1 MGTAQLRPWPSP
13 HSKAVV
19 TFYSNYSFFLKQQMD
34 QPGTKLERTVGS
46 ELDPH
51 GTKNK
56 PLFLHTAELVCG
68 LGTKPLP
75 FLTSSTGSSLGRVER
90 GPPTPSSPS
99 LPMQQPHDCV
109 RTRVLC
115 TGQGEPHVV
124 GFLSVYFPIA
134 PSTLSNPLV
143 PLLLPQKHLRH
154 SRHFTDGET
163 RVHTGEGTC
172 SQSPRAKRRSQ
183 SA

>member
-1 MGTAQLRPWPSP
+1 MGTAQLQPRPSP

-34 QPGTKLERTVGS
+34 QPGTKLEHTAGS

-56 PLFLHTAELVCG
+56 PLFLHTAELMCG

-75 FLTSSTGSSLGRVER
+75 SSLPPLAAPWGGWKG
-90 GPPTPSSPS
+90 GPPPRAAPPFPCSS
-99 LPMQQPHDCV
+99 LMTV

-115 TGQGEPHVV
+115 TGQGEPHVA
-124 GFLSVYFPIA
+124 GSLSVYFPIA
-134 PSTLSNPLV
+134 PSTLSKPPV

-154 SRHFTDGET
+154 RRHFTDGET
-163 RVHTGEGTC
+163 EVQTGEGTC

-183 SA
+183 GA